1 MSYTTFNTNQIDA
14 TTEPMFL
21 GQEVNLAR
29 YDKTKYR
36 FLDMATDQ
44 QFAQFWRPE
53 EVDLS
58 RDKVEF
64 WSKLNEG
71 QRYIFLANLK
81 YQSLLDSVQS
91 RAPML
96 AFGPLISIPEMET
109 FTVVWPAFEVIH
121 SKSYTHIIRNVFP
134 DPGAVFDSI
143 VVDENIV
150 NRAQALTRA
159 YDDLIELGMIYS
171 VYGYGEHFVPSRNA
185 TVEITPSLLRR
196 AVIRALAAVNAL
208 EGVRFYVSFLC
219 SFAFT
224 EKLNVMAGNSKII
237 RFIAR
242 DEALHRKAIGDVLK
256 TIAAGKEGAEWK
268 ADFEAVLPDLQEIFR
283 ECFEQEVAWAQH
295 LFADGRMIPG
305 LNASIL
311 EDCLKVFTYQTMA
324 GAGITP
330 ICEMPSPHP
339 APWVNKYLYSGNV
352 QVAPQE
358 AEISSYLLGR
368 VKPDLDLNALA
379 EVSLDT
385 NS

>member
-14 TTEPMFL
+14 TTEPMFM

-64 WSKLNEG
+64 WSKLSEG

-143 VVDENIV
+143 VVDDNIV

-196 AVIRALAAVNAL
+196 SVIRALAVVNAL

-385 NS
+385 NL

>member
-64 WSKLNEG
+64 WSKLSEG

-143 VVDENIV
+143 VVDDNIV

-196 AVIRALAAVNAL
+196 SVIRALAVVNAL

-256 TIAAGKEGAEWK
+256 TIAAGKEGPEWK

-385 NS
+385 NL

>member
-64 WSKLNEG
+64 WSKLSEG

-143 VVDENIV
+143 VVDDNIV

-196 AVIRALAAVNAL
+196 SVIRALAVVNAL

-385 NS
+385 NL

>member
-64 WSKLNEG
+64 WSKLSEG

-143 VVDENIV
+143 VVDDNIV

-196 AVIRALAAVNAL
+196 SVIRALAVVNAL

-295 LFADGRMIPG
+295 LFAGGRMIPG

-385 NS
+385 NL

>member
-1 MSYTTFNTNQIDA
+1 MSYTTFNTNQVDA
-14 TTEPMFL
+14 TVEPMFL
-21 GQEVNLAR
+21 GQGVNLAR

-36 FLDMATDQ
+36 FLDLATDQ

-64 WSKLNEG
+64 WSKLTDE

-81 YQSLLDSVQS
+81 YQSLLDSVQA

-96 AFGPLISIPEMET
+96 AFGPLISIPELET

-143 VVDENIV
+143 VVDENII

-159 YDDLIELGMIYS
+159 YDELIELGMIYS
-171 VYGYGEHFVPSRNA
+171 VYGYGYHVVPSRNER
-185 TVEITPSLLRR
+185 VMINPSLLRR
-196 AVIRALAAVNAL
+196 AIIKALAAVNAL

-242 DEALHRKAIGDVLK
+242 DEALHRKAIGDTLK
-256 TIAAGKEGAEWK
+256 AIAAGKEGAEWK
-268 ADFEAVLPDLQEIFR
+268 ADFDAVLPELKMIFQ
-283 ECFEQEVAWAQH
+283 ECFDQEVVWAQH
-295 LFADGRMIPG
+295 LFSEGRSIPG

-311 EDCLKVFTYQTMA
+311 EDCLKVFTTQTMA
-324 GAGITP
+324 GAGIQP
-330 ICEMPSPHP
+330 LHEMPSPHP

-368 VKPDLDLNALA
+368 VLPELKLA
-379 EVSLDT
+379 ELATISLDRQV
-385 NS
+385 

>member
-1 MSYTTFNTNQIDA
+1 MSYTTFNTNQVDA
-14 TTEPMFL
+14 TVEPMFL
-21 GQEVNLAR
+21 GQGVNLAR

-36 FLDMATDQ
+36 FLDLATDQ

-64 WSKLNEG
+64 WSKLTDE

-81 YQSLLDSVQS
+81 YQSLLDSVQA

-96 AFGPLISIPEMET
+96 AFGPLISIPELET

-143 VVDENIV
+143 VVDENII

-159 YDDLIELGMIYS
+159 YDELIELGMIYS
-171 VYGYGEHFVPSRNA
+171 VYGYGYHVVPSRNER
-185 TVEITPSLLRR
+185 VMINPSLLRR
-196 AVIRALAAVNAL
+196 AIIKALAAVNAL

-242 DEALHRKAIGDVLK
+242 DEALHRKAIGDTLK
-256 TIAAGKEGAEWK
+256 AIAAGKEGAEWK
-268 ADFEAVLPDLQEIFR
+268 ADFEAVLPELKLIFQ
-283 ECFEQEVAWAQH
+283 ECFDQEVAWAQH
-295 LFADGRMIPG
+295 LFSEGRSIPG

-311 EDCLKVFTYQTMA
+311 EDCLKVFTAQTMA
-324 GAGITP
+324 GAGIQPLHET
-330 ICEMPSPHP
+330 PSPHP

-368 VKPDLDLNALA
+368 VLPELRLA
-379 EVSLDT
+379 ELATISLDRQV
-385 NS
+385 